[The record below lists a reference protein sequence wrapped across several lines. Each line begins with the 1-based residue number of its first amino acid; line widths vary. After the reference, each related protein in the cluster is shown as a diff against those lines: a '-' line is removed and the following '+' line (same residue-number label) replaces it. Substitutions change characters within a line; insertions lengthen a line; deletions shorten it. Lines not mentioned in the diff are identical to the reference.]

1 MKKIFKII
9 KKLIKRNQFL
19 RKGYAFLASFFYGFP
34 SRKLIVIGITGTNGK
49 TTTSYFLKSVLEHAG
64 FKTGVIGTSG
74 YWLDEKTKI
83 NPPAI
88 SFKPVTTP
96 DPFYL
101 QALLKEMVKRGTK
114 YVVMEV
120 SSFGLRDYR
129 VFGINFKG
137 AILTNISQCHHIL
150 EHGSFKNY
158 VEAKK
163 RLFKL
168 LKPKAIAVLPKES
181 EFFEDFKRIT
191 SAKIISYGLTPP
203 ADVLGEIKEDGAQTT
218 NFLVKTE
225 KEKFEIKMTN
235 NSGRYNVLN
244 ALSVIAL
251 ALELKIDYNKIK
263 EGIEKCPPLEG
274 RFEIFKNRNIKVIV
288 DKANTPQAFREII
301 LKVKKFKPKKIIGVY
316 GNFFEFPLIIRQEL
330 AKIALNNFNLTII
343 TSDDSAKH
351 PVEEGINDFLN
362 YATSFAQPEKY
373 LAIKDRKEAIKEAIK
388 RAGKGDIVLVLGRG
402 DEKLLN
408 LEGKIIEL
416 DDREV
421 VKEALNI

>member
-1 MKKIFKII
+1 MKKILKVI
-9 KKLIKRNQFL
+9 KKLIERNQFL
-19 RKGYAFLASFFYGFP
+19 RKGYTLLASFFYGFP
-34 SRKLIVIGITGTNGK
+34 SRKLIVLGITGTNGK

-137 AILTNISQCHHIL
+137 AILTNISQSHHIL

-158 VEAKK
+158 LEAKK

-168 LKPKAIAVLPKES
+168 LKPKAIAVLPKDSAYFE
-181 EFFEDFKRIT
+181 EFKNIT
-191 SAKIISYGLTPP
+191 SAKIISYGLNSS
-203 ADVLGEIKEDGAQTT
+203 ADVLGEIKKEDATKT
-218 NFLVKTE
+218 IFLVKTG
-225 KEKFEIKMTN
+225 KEEFEVNLTKN
-235 NSGRYNVLN
+235 NGRYNVLN

-274 RFEIFKNRNIKVIV
+274 RFEIFENKEIKVIV
-288 DKANTPQAFREII
+288 DKANTPQAFKEII
-301 LKVKKFKPKKIIGVY
+301 LKVEKFKPKRIIGVY
-316 GNFFEFPLIIRQEL
+316 GNFFEFPLTIRQEL
-330 AKIALNNFNLTII
+330 AEIALNNFDLTII

-351 PVEEGINDFLN
+351 PIEEGINDFLN
-362 YATSFAQPEKY
+362 YAVSFANPEKY

-388 RAGKGDIVLVLGRG
+388 RAKKGDIVLILGRG

-421 VKEALNI
+421 VKETLGL